1 MIVHEF
7 QLQENL
13 SVLGEAE
20 TMSESVRQEFEQPF
34 PGIKISREKRSTAA
48 N

>member
-20 TMSESVRQEFEQPF
+20 TMPESERQEFEQPF
-34 PGIKISREKRSTAA
+34 PGIRIFREKRSTAT